1 VNDLDEWIEHTEMLI
16 GQSRACIEQARRRLE
31 EDARWLQSIGVD
43 TQSLNDQIADG
54 LSDADRWRFES
65 QPAADPALNAPSARA
80 LRRKVL
86 RPLV

>member
-43 TQSLNDQIADG
+43 TQSQIADG
-54 LSDADRWRFES
+54 FSDADRWRFES
-65 QPAADPALNAPSARA
+65 QPATDPALNAPSARA